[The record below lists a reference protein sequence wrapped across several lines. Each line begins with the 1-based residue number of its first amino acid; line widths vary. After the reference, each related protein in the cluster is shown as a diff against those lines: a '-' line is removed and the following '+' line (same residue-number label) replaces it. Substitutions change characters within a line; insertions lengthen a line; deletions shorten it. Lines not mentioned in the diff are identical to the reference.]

1 MIGVELDADAL
12 TRALPGIGGFR
23 DTLVAQGMVIRM
35 LADHRILAQSTSR
48 GSAVVKLVPPFVID
62 DGDVDWIVDAFRN
75 TLQTMAGG
83 KVADL
88 RGLASMVRNAG
99 DVVLRE
105 LVRGG

>member
-1 MIGVELDADAL
+1 M
-12 TRALPGIGGFR
+12 PGIGGFR

-88 RGLASMVRNAG
+88 RGLASMERNAG